1 MLNYLL
7 IYNFATFS
15 YKNHTFCYNFT
26 QKYYINHKFKVKTS
40 IFRHTLPSPPA
51 TPHAPQPP
59 TNLAKLNQADS
70 QGSYKNLA

>member
-1 MLNYLL
+1 MRNYAS

-15 YKNHTFCYNFT
+15 HKNHTFCYNFT
-26 QKYYINHKFKVKTS
+26 LKYCTNHKIKAKTS

-51 TPHAPQPP
+51 TPHAPQST